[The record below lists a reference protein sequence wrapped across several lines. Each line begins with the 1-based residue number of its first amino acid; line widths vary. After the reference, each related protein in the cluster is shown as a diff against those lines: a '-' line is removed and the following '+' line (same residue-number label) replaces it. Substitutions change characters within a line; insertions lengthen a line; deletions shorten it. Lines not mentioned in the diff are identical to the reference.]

1 MATIKT
7 RMHDISQLPHQLDTK
22 KRECKAIMET
32 PKGRRNKFKYEPESG
47 LFSLSNLLPQGFSFP
62 FDFGFIPSTLAEDGD
77 ALDVIVLM
85 DEPAHVGCL
94 LQVRLVGVVEIVQ
107 KEDRKESKNDR
118 IIAVAV
124 RSVDYADVKS
134 ISELPRSL
142 VEQVKEFLELYNK
155 NSAKQDEVKG
165 VAGPERAIE
174 LVEAAI
180 RRFDGKRNT

>member
-1 MATIKT
+1 MQ
-7 RMHDISQLPHQLDTK
+7 DISHLPHEFDKK
-22 KRECKAIMET
+22 KRECKAVIET

-107 KEDRKESKNDR
+107 TENGKESKNDR
-118 IIAVAV
+118 VIAVAA
-124 RSVDYADVKS
+124 RSFDYQDVHS
-134 ISELPRSL
+134 ISELQRSL

-155 NSAKQDEVKG
+155 NSGKRDEVKG

-180 RRFDGKRNT
+180 RRFERNQKT